1 MSYEIRKLIDKVKN
15 WKQVLKKNDN
25 TTREINHILIE
36 NGFVIQD
43 IYDVENINGLIS
55 SLKLA
60 EVMPIYWYKAVDFE
74 LGNSVGVIIFSTNLD
89 STIVKAETFSDM
101 VKFFFDSKWK
111 AFLNRLNVS
120 DKLRNLL
127 LDKYT
132 KPEYT
137 LGRNFTGSYKNKNGI
152 TINKNSFTIG
162 IDGVDSDVL
171 ILIASEI
178 CKEFKQKTVMV
189 RDFKKSKVYFVND
202 KEYIKNDG

>member
-15 WKQVLKKNDN
+15 WKQVLNKNDS
-25 TTREINHILIE
+25 TTREITHILCE

-43 IYDVENINGLIS
+43 IYDVENIKGLIS
-55 SLKLA
+55 SLKLN

-74 LGNSVGVIIFSTNLD
+74 LANSVGVIIFSTDLD
-89 STIVKAETFSDM
+89 ATIVKAETFSDM

-120 DKLRNLL
+120 DKLRNIL

-152 TINKNSFTIG
+152 IINKNSYTIG
-162 IDGVDSDVL
+162 IDGVDSDIL
-171 ILIASEI
+171 ILIASEL
-178 CKEFKQKTVMV
+178 CKEFKQETVMV
-189 RDFKKSKVYFVND
+189 RDFNKSKVYFVND

>member
-15 WKQVLKKNDN
+15 WKQVLNKNDS

-43 IYDVENINGLIS
+43 IYDVENIKGLIS
-55 SLKLA
+55 SLKLN

-74 LGNSVGVIIFSTNLD
+74 LANSVGVIIFSTDLD
-89 STIVKAETFSDM
+89 ATIVKAETFSDM

-120 DKLRNLL
+120 DKLRNIL

-162 IDGVDSDVL
+162 IVGVDSDVL

-178 CKEFKQKTVMV
+178 CKEFKQETVMV
-189 RDFKKSKVYFVND
+189 RDFNKSKVYFVND

>member
-43 IYDVENINGLIS
+43 IYDVENIKGLIS
-55 SLKLA
+55 SLKLN
-60 EVMPIYWYKAVDFE
+60 EVMPIYWYKAVDLE
-74 LGNSVGVIIFSTNLD
+74 LGNSVGVIIFSADVD
-89 STIVKAETFSDM
+89 STIVKADTFGDM
-101 VKFFFDSKWK
+101 VKFFFDTKWK

-152 TINKNSFTIG
+152 TINKNSYTIG
-162 IDGVDSDVL
+162 IVGVDSDVL

-178 CKEFKQKTVMV
+178 CKEFKQETVMV
-189 RDFKKSKVYFVND
+189 RDFNKSKVYFVND

>member
-1 MSYEIRKLIDKVKN
+1 MN
-15 WKQVLKKNDN
+15 KNDS
-25 TTREINHILIE
+25 TTREITHILCE

-43 IYDVENINGLIS
+43 IYDVENIKGLIS
-55 SLKLA
+55 SLKLN

-74 LGNSVGVIIFSTNLD
+74 LANSVGVIIFSTDLD
-89 STIVKAETFSDM
+89 ATIVKVETFSDM

-120 DKLRNLL
+120 DKLRNIL

-162 IDGVDSDVL
+162 IVGVDSDVL

-178 CKEFKQKTVMV
+178 CKEFKQETVMV
-189 RDFKKSKVYFVND
+189 RDFNKSKVYFVND